1 MSIGTCHKLAI
12 ILEEHV
18 KCPPSYTI
26 SSLLFIAF
34 IKVQKLAKKKINDG
48 GNSIECPSVFFSKH

>member
-1 MSIGTCHKLAI
+1 MTIGTCHKLAI

-26 SSLLFIAF
+26 SSLFFSAF
-34 IKVQKLAKKKINDG
+34 IKVQKLAEKKSMTGEIL
-48 GNSIECPSVFFSKH
+48 SSVLQYFF